1 MTICLQLD
9 HVNYSYGAA
18 KIRVLSDVNAD
29 FESGKMYAITGPSG
43 AGKSTLL
50 SLLAG
55 LDAPSDGVVRFEGED
70 IATTGYSKHRREH
83 VSLVFQDHNLI
94 DYLTPEENLRLVNPK
109 ADMKILEDLG
119 LSREESKRN
128 IMHLS
133 GGQRQRVAVGRALV
147 APGRAILAD
156 EPTGSLDPEMTDEVI
171 DLLRHAAHQL
181 GKCVIVVTH
190 SKRVADSAD
199 AVYTLR
205 HKKLAKHSTLAQTTS
220 SVMAGK
226 NRANAPSAIVLG
238 CETGVGI
245 ASWIGDVFGTRRRST
260 TPMPAPV
267 LIRTRP
273 DRTTRPSGIDRSKN
287 GRDMPRKETNPPH
300 RKGTK
305 NDRTTHRRHGQDG
318 RKPCRQDPMERKR
331 RRTGT
336 DRPHAGS
343 RNGRHGPRG
352 RGPPAV
358 PGEDPATTMDDAV
371 AALEGFLGNNKY
383 IHIDGDDVRSVC
395 AGALTT
401 VIRVESGSSTGIVE
415 ALDGRF
421 HDSSVAS
428 DEVTG
433 AIIAI
438 EGPKSLQLS
447 DATAIVGG
455 VQKRLTDKVEIIW
468 GLNFADEDVLRA
480 TVLLAIQQ
488 K

>member
-70 IATTGYSKHRREH
+70 IAATGYSKHRREH

-199 AVYTLR
+199 AV
-205 HKKLAKHSTLAQTTS
+205 
-220 SVMAGK
+220 
-226 NRANAPSAIVLG
+226 
-238 CETGVGI
+238 
-245 ASWIGDVFGTRRRST
+245 
-260 TPMPAPV
+260 TPMPTPV

-273 DRTTRPSGIDRSKN
+273 DQTTRPSGIDRSKN
-287 GRDMPRKETNPPH
+287 GRNMPRKETNPPH
-300 RKGTK
+300 RKETK

-352 RGPPAV
+352 RGPPAR
-358 PGEDPATTMDDAV
+358 PGRESRHDDGRCRRGV
-371 AALEGFLGNNKY
+371 GGIPRQQQKY

-468 GLNFADEDVLRA
+468 GLNFTDEDVLRA

>member
-1 MTICLQLD
+1 M
-9 HVNYSYGAA
+9 
-18 KIRVLSDVNAD
+18 
-29 FESGKMYAITGPSG
+29 
-43 AGKSTLL
+43 
-50 SLLAG
+50 
-55 LDAPSDGVVRFEGED
+55 
-70 IATTGYSKHRREH
+70 
-83 VSLVFQDHNLI
+83 
-94 DYLTPEENLRLVNPK
+94 
-109 ADMKILEDLG
+109 
-119 LSREESKRN
+119 
-128 IMHLS
+128 
-133 GGQRQRVAVGRALV
+133 
-147 APGRAILAD
+147 
-156 EPTGSLDPEMTDEVI
+156 PT
-171 DLLRHAAHQL
+171 
-181 GKCVIVVTH
+181 
-190 SKRVADSAD
+190 
-199 AVYTLR
+199 
-205 HKKLAKHSTLAQTTS
+205 
-220 SVMAGK
+220 
-226 NRANAPSAIVLG
+226 
-238 CETGVGI
+238 
-245 ASWIGDVFGTRRRST
+245 
-260 TPMPAPV
+260 PV

-318 RKPCRQDPMERKR
+318 RFHVVKILWNENDSERELTVR
-331 RRTGT
+331 MPAAGT
-336 DRPHAGS
+336 DATDRVDVDLLP
-343 RNGRHGPRG
+343 
-352 RGPPAV
+352 V
-358 PGEDPATTMDDAV
+358 PGENSATTMDDAV

-421 HDSSVAS
+421 HDSGVAS

-468 GLNFADEDVLRA
+468 GLNFTDEDVLRA